1 MAQCL
6 MQTLASSRLRLPIYR
21 WAAEA
26 QKMPC
31 VRRRDRAAE
40 SLCLGAE
47 PSPPGQFPE
56 AVSSGGPPHPPSV
69 LPWPAA
75 QGHAALPWC

>member
-1 MAQCL
+1 
-6 MQTLASSRLRLPIYR
+6 
-21 WAAEA
+21 
-26 QKMPC
+26 MPC
-31 VRRRDRAAE
+31 VRRRARAAE
-40 SLCLGAE
+40 FLCLGAE

-56 AVSSGGPPHPPSV
+56 AGSSGGPPHPPSV